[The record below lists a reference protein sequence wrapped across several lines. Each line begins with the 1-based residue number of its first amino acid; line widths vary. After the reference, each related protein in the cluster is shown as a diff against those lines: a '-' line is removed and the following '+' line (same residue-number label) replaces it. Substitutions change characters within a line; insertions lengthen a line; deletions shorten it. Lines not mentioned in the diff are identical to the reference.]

1 MRICELREKEVVNV
15 CDGERLG
22 NICDI
27 DFEERTGRICTL
39 VIPGPCKIFGI
50 IGRDSEYLIPYECVK
65 RIGSDV
71 VLVEIEAAKCLIN
84 VNGSNLSDGQ
94 LGFLLL

>member
-1 MRICELREKEVVNV
+1 MRICELKEKEVINI

-27 DFEERTGRICTL
+27 DFDIKTGIIL
-39 VIPGPCKIFGI
+39 SLIIPGPCKILGI
-50 IGRDSEYLIPYECVK
+50 LGRDNEYLIPFCDIV

-71 VLVEIEAAKCLIN
+71 VLVESDIKKCLKKCE
-84 VNGSNLSDGQ
+84 D
-94 LGFLLL
+94 

>member
-22 NICDI
+22 NICDV
-27 DFEERTGRICTL
+27 DFEEHTGRICTL
-39 VIPGPCKIFGI
+39 IIPGPGKIFGI

-71 VLVEIEAAKCLIN
+71 VLVEIEAAKCLHKCEW
-84 VNGSNLSDGQ
+84 
-94 LGFLLL
+94 

>member
-27 DFEERTGRICTL
+27 DFEERRQNLYTCNTGPMQNIWDYRT
-39 VIPGPCKIFGI
+39 
-50 IGRDSEYLIPYECVK
+50 
-65 RIGSDV
+65 
-71 VLVEIEAAKCLIN
+71 
-84 VNGSNLSDGQ
+84 
-94 LGFLLL
+94 